1 MKNLKFGVLAF
12 AALGLLGCFLAFA
25 PGPEGNVSWFDLRD
39 EQGFGSRV
47 LVLVAGFAAAL
58 VAGGLSLALGMKRW
72 IGIVAALGFIA
83 TWVAIEFN
91 VADLFGLMVGA
102 KLMAIG
108 AIGGLVSGIACAIAP
123 EQPRAALPA
132 SPQAA

>member
-12 AALGLLGCFLAFA
+12 AVLGLAGCFLAFA
-25 PGPEGNVSWFDLRD
+25 PGPEGNVSWFDLRA

-47 LVLVAGFAAAL
+47 LVLMGGFAAA
-58 VAGGLSLALGMKRW
+58 VVMGGLSLALGMKRW
-72 IGIVAALGFIA
+72 IGILASLGFIA

-91 VADLFGLMVGA
+91 VADLFGLMIGA

-108 AIGGLVSGIACAIAP
+108 AIGGLVSAIACAIAP
-123 EQPRAALPA
+123 EQARAALPA
-132 SPQAA
+132 APQTA